1 MLPPLYHVSMLT
13 HLRIQGYAVID
24 DLTLTLS
31 PGLNALT
38 GETGAGK
45 SIVAGALSLLL
56 GERASSDV
64 VRAGAVRAVVE
75 GVFDVSTR
83 SDLASRVES
92 LGVSPEEGLLILK
105 REVLA
110 EGRNRSW
117 INGSPATAG
126 MVGALGSALV
136 DLHGQHEHQTLLRA
150 EQQRRILDA
159 FGGLGESAQ
168 EVARL
173 HAALAETREAL
184 AHSQARARE
193 IRAQV
198 DFLRFQLGEIEA
210 AAPQEDEEER
220 ITEEARRLEHARELT
235 EDAARL
241 HDALYGGDDA
251 LSDRLGDARAVLDRL
266 ARLDPT
272 LDDLAGA
279 LESAYHQVVET
290 GRSLGRY
297 AERVEQDP
305 ERLEVLRR
313 RQEVLFRLKRK
324 YGPTLADVI
333 ETGRRVRSELAELEG
348 TEERTQELDARAAS
362 GLAAL
367 KAAAAR
373 LGAGRAKAARKLA
386 ESVRRVLPELGMP
399 GARFEVELT
408 KLPEPGAGGEESVA
422 FLVSV
427 NRGFEPR
434 PLSRV
439 ASGGELSRVM
449 LALKSILAR
458 VDEVPTLVFDEI
470 DAGVG
475 GVVAGGV
482 AAKLREIAGH
492 HQVLVITHL
501 PQLASRAHAHL
512 RVDKAQESGATVT
525 RVTHLEGEE
534 RVREIARMLGGDPD
548 SARSRDHAR
557 ELLEVG

>member
-1 MLPPLYHVSMLT
+1 MLT

-64 VRAGAVRAVVE
+64 VRTGAARAVVE
-75 GVFDVSTR
+75 GVFDVSGR
-83 SDLASRVES
+83 EDLARRLDAHG
-92 LGVSPEEGLLILK
+92 LGAEDGLLILR
-105 REVLA
+105 REVVA
-110 EGRNRSW
+110 EGRSRSW

-136 DLHGQHEHQTLLRA
+136 DLHGQHEHQALLRA
-150 EQQRRILDA
+150 DEQRRILDA
-159 FGGLGESAQ
+159 FGGLGAEAA
-168 EVARL
+168 EVERL
-173 HAALAETREAL
+173 HRAAADTREAL
-184 AHSQARARE
+184 ARDQARARE

-198 DFLRFQLGEIEA
+198 DFLGFQLGEIEA
-210 AAPQEDEEER
+210 AAPEEQEEER
-220 ITEEARRLEHARELT
+220 IAEEVRRLEHARELT

-241 HDALYGGDDA
+241 HDALYGGEDA
-251 LSDRLGDARAVLDRL
+251 LSDRLGDFRSVLDRL
-266 ARLDPT
+266 ARLDPS
-272 LDDLAGA
+272 LAEA
-279 LESAYHQVVET
+279 ASTLESAYHQIVET

-297 AERVEQDP
+297 AESVEQDP
-305 ERLEVLRR
+305 ERLEALRR

-324 YGPTLADVI
+324 YGPTLADVV
-333 ETGRRVRSELAELEG
+333 ETGRRVRAELAELEG
-348 TEERTQELDARAAS
+348 AEERSHE
-362 GLAAL
+362 LAARL
-367 KAAAAR
+367 AAERSALGVAAAR
-373 LGAGRAKAARKLA
+373 LGAGRAKAAKKLVDA
-386 ESVRRVLPELGMP
+386 VRGVLPELGMP
-399 GARFEVELT
+399 GARFQVELAG
-408 KLPEPGAGGEESVA
+408 LPEPGAGGAESVA
-422 FLVSV
+422 FLVTV
-427 NRGFEPR
+427 NPGFEPR

-449 LALKSILAR
+449 LALKAILAR
-458 VDEVPTLVFDEI
+458 VDQVPTLVFDEI

-475 GVVAGGV
+475 GVVAGSV

-512 RVDKAQESGATVT
+512 RVEKAQHSGRAVT
-525 RVTHLEGEE
+525 RVTQLDGEE

-548 SARSRDHAR
+548 SVKSRDHAR
-557 ELLEVG
+557 ELLGAASG

>member
-1 MLPPLYHVSMLT
+1 MMSAMLT
-13 HLRIQGYAVID
+13 HLRIRGYAVID

-64 VRAGAVRAVVE
+64 VRTGAGRALVE
-75 GVFDVSTR
+75 GVFDVSGR
-83 SDLASRVES
+83 PDLLARLDE
-92 LGVSPEEGLLILK
+92 LGIVPEDGQLILA

-136 DLHGQHEHQTLLRA
+136 DLHGQHEHQSLLRG
-150 EQQRRILDA
+150 EEQRRILDA
-159 FGGLGESAQ
+159 FGGLADAAAKVWQ
-168 EVARL
+168 L
-173 HAALAETREAL
+173 HEAL
-184 AHSQARARE
+184 QVTRGELEQRRARARE
-193 IRAQV
+193 IAAQV
-198 DFLRFQLGEIEA
+198 DFLTFQVGEIEGA
-210 AAPQEDEEER
+210 ALQPDEEER
-220 ITEEARRLEHARELT
+220 ILEDARRLEHARELGD
-235 EDAARL
+235 EAARL
-241 HDALYGGDDA
+241 HDALYAGEDS
-251 LSDRLGDARAVLDRL
+251 LSDRLSDARAALERL
-266 ARLDPT
+266 VRLDPT
-272 LDDLAGA
+272 LAEQSA
-279 LESAYHQVVET
+279 TLEGAYHQVVEV
-290 GRSLGRY
+290 GRSLGLY
-297 AERVEQDP
+297 AEGVEHDP
-305 ERLEVLRR
+305 DRLERLRR

-324 YGPTLADVI
+324 YGPSLLDVI
-333 ETGRRVRSELAELEG
+333 ENGRRMRAELDELAGAEERIEELE
-348 TEERTQELDARAAS
+348 ARAR
-362 GLAAL
+362 GEQEAL
-367 KAAAAR
+367 TKAASR
-373 LGAGRAKAARKLA
+373 LSSGRGKAAGRLA
-386 ESVRRVLPELGMP
+386 QGVRAVLPDLGMP
-399 GARFEVELT
+399 GARFEVELASLT
-408 KLPEPGAGGEESVA
+408 EPGSGGAESVA

-427 NRGFEPR
+427 NPGFEPR
-434 PLSRV
+434 ALARV

-449 LALKSILAR
+449 LALKSILAQ
-458 VDEVPTLVFDEI
+458 VDQVPTLVFDEI

-482 AAKLREIAGH
+482 AAKLREIAEH

-512 RVDKAQESGATVT
+512 RVDKAQEAGVTVT
-525 RVTHLEGEE
+525 RVTALDGEE

>member
-1 MLPPLYHVSMLT
+1 MMSAMLT

-56 GERASSDV
+56 GERASADV
-64 VRAGAVRAVVE
+64 VRAGAARAVVE
-75 GVFDVSTR
+75 GAFDLSGR
-83 SDLASRVES
+83 GDLVRRLEGM
-92 LGVSPEEGLLILK
+92 GVAADDGLLILR

-126 MVGALGSALV
+126 MVGALGSELV

-150 EQQRRILDA
+150 AEQRRILDA
-159 FGGLGESAQ
+159 FGGLAEQ
-168 EVARL
+168 VKEVERL
-173 HAALAETREAL
+173 HRGLEATREAVERRR
-184 AHSQARARE
+184 ARARE
-193 IRAQV
+193 IHAQV
-198 DFLRFQLGEIEA
+198 DFLRFQVGEIDA
-210 AAPQEDEEER
+210 AAPADGEEER
-220 ITEEARRLEHARELT
+220 IAEEARRLEHARELT
-235 EDAARL
+235 EDAERL
-241 HDALYGGDDA
+241 HEALYGGEDA
-251 LSDRLGDARAVLDRL
+251 LSDRLGEARAVLDRL
-266 ARLDPT
+266 TRLDPS
-272 LDDLAGA
+272 LGDLAGG
-279 LESAYHQVVET
+279 LETAYHQVVEV

-297 AERVEQDP
+297 AEHVEQDP
-305 ERLEVLRR
+305 GRLEALRR

-324 YGPTLADVI
+324 YGPTLADVV
-333 ETGRRVRSELAELEG
+333 ETGRRVRAELAELEG
-348 TEERTQELDARAAS
+348 AEEHIGELEARLAAERTTLH
-362 GLAAL
+362 
-367 KAAAAR
+367 AAARR
-373 LGAGRAKAARKLA
+373 LGAGRAKAAGELA
-386 ESVRRVLPELGMP
+386 GAVRRVLPELGMP

-408 KLPEPGAGGEESVA
+408 SLPEPGAGGAESVA
-422 FLVSV
+422 FLVAV
-427 NRGFEPR
+427 NAGFEPR
-434 PLSRV
+434 PLAKV

-475 GVVAGGV
+475 GVVAAGV

-501 PQLASRAHAHL
+501 PQLASSAHAHL
-512 RVDKAQESGATVT
+512 RVEKAELSGATIT

-548 SARSRDHAR
+548 SVRSRDHAR
-557 ELLEVG
+557 ELLEAV